1 LLRRGKLW
9 LNARVNKSTPS
20 LSQSVRLRLADDVT
34 FQSLGPGEETVML
47 SLNSGYLYTCNETT
61 AAFLRG
67 LDGRQSLAAVIDML
81 FNEFQVPRETLSRDM
96 TALAAKLLDEKLL
109 VEEP

>member
-1 LLRRGKLW
+1 M
-9 LNARVNKSTPS
+9 PS
-20 LSQSVRLRLADDVT
+20 LSQNARLRLADDVT

-67 LDGRQSLAAVIDML
+67 LDGRQSLAAVIDTL

-96 TALAAKLLDEKLL
+96 TALAAKLLEEKLL